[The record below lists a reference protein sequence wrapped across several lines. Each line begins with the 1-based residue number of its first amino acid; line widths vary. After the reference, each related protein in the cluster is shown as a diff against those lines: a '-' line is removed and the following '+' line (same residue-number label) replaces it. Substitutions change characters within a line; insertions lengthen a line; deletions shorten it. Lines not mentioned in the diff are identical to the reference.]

1 LRVRREKGVT
11 MSIKIVVVD
20 DHGIVREG
28 LHLLIEQQ
36 EDMEVFDEAADGR
49 EAVELVRQLKPNVVL
64 MDVKMSELNGIE
76 ASRQIVKEDPS
87 TRVLALSAY
96 PNKHFVIDM
105 IKAGASGYILKES
118 LSGELI
124 RAINVV
130 MAGQLYLCP
139 KVTRYFIDEVT
150 GPDKPK
156 PEHSSLSKLTGKERE
171 LLQLL
176 AEGKSTKEAARI
188 LHVSVKT
195 VDARRRDLMKKLDR
209 YTIAELTKIA
219 IIEGL
224 TSLEC

>member
-1 LRVRREKGVT
+1 

-20 DHGIVREG
+20 DHGIMREG

-36 EDMEVFDEAADGR
+36 EDMEVIDEAADGR

-76 ASRQIVKEDPS
+76 ATRQIVKEDPS

-105 IKAGASGYILKES
+105 IKAGASGYMLKES
-118 LSGELI
+118 LTGELI

-139 KVTRYFIDEVT
+139 KVTGYFIT
-150 GPDKPK
+150 GHD
-156 PEHSSLSKLTGKERE
+156 PEYSSLSKLTGKERE

-188 LHVSVKT
+188 LHVGVKT

-224 TSLEC
+224 TPLEC

>member
-1 LRVRREKGVT
+1 
-11 MSIKIVVVD
+11 
-20 DHGIVREG
+20 
-28 LHLLIEQQ
+28 
-36 EDMEVFDEAADGR
+36 
-49 EAVELVRQLKPNVVL
+49 
-64 MDVKMSELNGIE
+64 
-76 ASRQIVKEDPS
+76 
-87 TRVLALSAY
+87 
-96 PNKHFVIDM
+96 M
-105 IKAGASGYILKES
+105 IKAGASGYMLKES
-118 LSGELI
+118 LTGELI

-139 KVTRYFIDEVT
+139 KVTRYFID
-150 GPDKPK
+150 GPD

-176 AEGKSTKEAARI
+176 AEGKSTKEAART
-188 LHVSVKT
+188 LHVGVKT

>member
-1 LRVRREKGVT
+1 
-11 MSIKIVVVD
+11 MSIKIVIVD
-20 DHGIVREG
+20 DHGIMREG

-36 EDMEVFDEAADGR
+36 EDMEVIDEAADGR

-76 ASRQIVKEDPS
+76 ATRQIVKEDPS

-118 LSGELI
+118 LTGELI

-139 KVTRYFIDEVT
+139 KVTKYFIDEVI
-150 GPDKPK
+150 GPD

-188 LHVSVKT
+188 LHVGIKT

-209 YTIAELTKIA
+209 YTIAELTKFA